1 VGVLALLALALP
13 SRAAPLAAVRGVEPA
28 VERRIATEVQGAGAL
43 AIDRQGE
50 FYVVDGGRCRVEIRS
65 AQGTWLHSIGRCG
78 SSPDGGFLDPRGI
91 AAGAGFFFA
100 LADAGNGRVVRYAT
114 NLDARAFVFDRV
126 LLQVRDLPGGVFR
139 PIDLDYDPAGR
150 LAVLDAETH
159 QILLLDPFGRI
170 ERRFGGFGNLPGRLR
185 APRAVAYD
193 RRYGVFVADGERIVV
208 FDAFGSHRVT
218 WTPAGGDWRGLALD
232 GKGRLAVAGQQVVL
246 LLAPSGEVLER
257 LTPTL
262 DPVDVAFSPDG
273 HLHVLDGKTGELL
286 RIASF

>member
-1 VGVLALLALALP
+1 MLCGALLFPALARGANEVADP
-13 SRAAPLAAVRGVEPA
+13 PPVEWRLATGM
-28 VERRIATEVQGAGAL
+28 QGAVSL
-43 AIDRQGE
+43 TIDRQGAL
-50 FYVVDGGRCRVEIRS
+50 YVVDAARCRIDVRS
-65 AQGTWLHSIGRCG
+65 AQGLALHSIGRCG

-114 NLDARAFVFDRV
+114 NLAARSYAFDRV
-126 LLQVRDLPGGVFR
+126 LLQSADLSGGVFR
-139 PIDLDYDPAGR
+139 PVDLDYDPAGR

-159 QILLLDPFGRI
+159 QVLLLDPFGRI

-185 APRAVAYD
+185 EPRAIAYD

-208 FDAFGSHRVT
+208 FDAFGSFRVT
-218 WTPAGGDWRGLALD
+218 WAPAGGEWRGLALD
-232 GKGRLAVAGQQVVL
+232 GQGRLALAGRQVVVL
-246 LLAPSGEVLER
+246 LASSGELLFR
-257 LTPTL
+257 MTPAL

-273 HLHVLDGKTGELL
+273 HLHVLDGKTGEIL